1 MILRLHWKD
10 KFSRIYQKTKSWFVK
25 WSSLYTLCFWN
36 IYVAGIFGNPNSST
50 NTPSCMKERNLNEIS
65 TRRNVLQEFIFF
77 IKQYIS
83 NCHGDITGIKIKAFS
98 IVSYSKAPKQI
109 KYFLLFLKIILIKFF
124 FFFNF
129 FILIKS
135 CNGTL
140 KFYLQCY
147 QIAVIKWCFSSLK
160 YNVYM

>member
-65 TRRNVLQEFIFF
+65 TRCNVLQEFIFF

-109 KYFLLFLKIILIKFF
+109 DKIFSSIFK
-124 FFFNF
+124 NNYT
-129 FILIKS
+129 KS